1 MEGTRGADAPM
12 PPERKNTDA
21 IVEEENLQG
30 RSCDA
35 VKPAQGYP
43 SSEATLSRAA
53 PVLKDPAL
61 AMTSPDVPAP
71 SPPEVADPP
80 MSSMTTQGLRERA
93 KSTMSCYSI
102 DYDAEDL
109 ERGISSNPPL
119 LSMPSTASQER
130 ISVGCCCARRAGV
143 SCVEEA
149 VAMTPQEATA
159 FKRLSKMASIQLDEE
174 NPRHDEAMKQYW
186 ALMLGNDVPY
196 EARSPRWSDDL
207 GFQSK
212 SPWTDFRGGGLL
224 ALRCLVYLAEHHPEQ
239 AKQYMEEAKWAQN
252 QAWYPFS
259 VAGVT
264 LCQMLAVHLRLHARP
279 AVGPIRKLPRAH
291 ALALKRFVRHLLEE
305 DPVTVFARF
314 WMAALGKLHNEWR
327 DLCKRDPRANV
338 LVSFNQVYR
347 YVGVALES
355 TFAWKSGDRL
365 TLLADVNPMS
375 KRTQTRNFVSRF
387 GSHFLVTLLQMEG
400 FVCCRRRRDIPLV
413 PQDPPAQDNDPIK
426 PPEMLTSNEI
436 YKLYRGATGSVE
448 GQIGK
453 CRIWVDF
460 TTLEL
465 CLAFRDLPATAN
477 NRVPLMGVTWCSCA
491 SLEADFQVD
500 IYEKRTI
507 PQRVA
512 KLEEPVRGKDTPT
525 VSISGANSL
534 KEFAEALT
542 QLLQSR
548 DTEGPGVLKFI
559 QRRLSQYLWRNQR
572 VALSAEALY
581 EAQAVIDFNLKPKD
595 GIKYL
600 CSKLSKSTDDEIGE
614 WLAEVCREK
623 GGLDASMLGEYFSKK
638 DTIPIFWAFVRRI
651 DFRGLDI
658 LGALRQLFDTF
669 KPGGEGQVI
678 TRILESFSESYFQQ
692 WKKEAEITEPQTAY
706 KDADSVLQVA
716 VSLIMLNTGVHIAPQ
731 KTKKGCAGVAMSV
744 EQYISNTRLVV
755 PEEEVPD
762 AALTKW
768 YDEVSQQQISVE
780 PMPRQPFSKLP
791 VQPDVE
797 GWLIIILEPMMQVR
811 YWAVLVLGRL
821 YLFTDTSGE
830 ADPEDI
836 IDLKDVTVQH
846 VKGNDSAR
854 KRFEADLLGSRC
866 LPCCG
871 GRAQHSEFV
880 QELLSAEDRALEIR
894 QISSGGSPSL
904 LKNSVKRPRSR
915 LSLVAESMDLAEK
928 WTNLAMQQ

>member
-1 MEGTRGADAPM
+1 
-12 PPERKNTDA
+12 
-21 IVEEENLQG
+21 
-30 RSCDA
+30 
-35 VKPAQGYP
+35 
-43 SSEATLSRAA
+43 
-53 PVLKDPAL
+53 
-61 AMTSPDVPAP
+61 MTSPDVPAP
-71 SPPEVADPP
+71 SPPEVIDPP
-80 MSSMTTQGLRERA
+80 MSSISTQGLRERA
-93 KSTMSCYSI
+93 KSTMSCYGI
-102 DYDAEDL
+102 DDDAEDL
-109 ERGISSNPPL
+109 ERGISSTPPL
-119 LSMPSTASQER
+119 LSMPSNVSQER
-130 ISVGCCCARRAGV
+130 TRVGCCCAPRPGV

-149 VAMTPQEATA
+149 VAMTPQEASA
-159 FKRLSKMASIQLDEE
+159 FQRLSKMASIQLDEE
-174 NPRHDEAMKQYW
+174 NTRHEEAMKQYW
-186 ALMLGNDVPY
+186 ALMLGDDVPY
-196 EARSPRWSDDL
+196 EARSQRWSDDL

-224 ALRCLVYLAEHHPEQ
+224 ALRCLLYLSEHHPEQ
-239 AKQYMEEAKWAQN
+239 ATQYMEEAKWAQN

-259 VAGVT
+259 AAGVT

-291 ALALKRFVRHLLEE
+291 ALALKRFARHLLEN
-305 DPVTVFARF
+305 DTVTVFARF

-355 TFAWKSGDRL
+355 AFAWKTADRL
-365 TLLADVNPMS
+365 SLLADVNPMS

-387 GSHFLVTLLQMEG
+387 RSHFLVTLLQMEG
-400 FVCCRRRRDIPLV
+400 VLCCRRRRDIPLV
-413 PQDPPAQDNDPIK
+413 PEDPPAQDDADIK
-426 PPEMLTSNEI
+426 PPELSQHNDI
-436 YKLYRGATGSVE
+436 YKLYRGATGTVE
-448 GQIGK
+448 GHVDN

-465 CLAFRDLPATAN
+465 CWAVRDLPATAN
-477 NRVPLMGVTWCSCA
+477 NRVPLMGITWCSCTPRD
-491 SLEADFQVD
+491 ADFQVD
-500 IYEKRTI
+500 VYEKRTA
-507 PQRVA
+507 PKRVA
-512 KLEEPVRGKDTPT
+512 KLEEPTSAKETPT
-525 VSISGANSL
+525 MSISGSNNL
-534 KEFAEALT
+534 KGFAEALT
-542 QLLQSR
+542 QLLQER
-548 DTEGPGVLKFI
+548 DTMGHGVLLFI

-572 VALSAEALY
+572 VALSPEALY

-600 CSKLSKSTDDEIGE
+600 CSKLKKSTDDEIGE

-638 DTIPIFWAFVRRI
+638 DTMPIFWAFVRRI

-692 WKKEAEITEPQTAY
+692 WKTKAEVTEPQTAY

-716 VSLIMLNTGVHIAPQ
+716 VSLIMLNTGIHIAPQ

-755 PEEEVPD
+755 SEEEVPD
-762 AALTKW
+762 TALQKW

-780 PMPRQPFSKLP
+780 PFARQPFSKLP
-791 VQPDVE
+791 VQPDIE
-797 GWLIIILEPMMQVR
+797 GWLIIILEPMNQVR

-821 YLFTDTSGE
+821 YLFTDAKGE
-830 ADPEDI
+830 ADPVDI

-846 VKGNDSAR
+846 VMGNDGAR
-854 KRFEADLLGSRC
+854 KRFDADLLGSGF

-871 GRAQHSEFV
+871 GRAQYSELD
-880 QELLSAEDRALEIR
+880 QELLSAHDRALEIR

-904 LKNSVKRPRSR
+904 LSHSVKRPRSR
-915 LSLVAESMDLAEK
+915 LSLVAESVDLAEK
-928 WTNLAMQQ
+928 WSNLGMQQGV